1 MSRASSSPRRSNL
14 EKRDE
19 AIRRVAQLIA
29 ECEAAGET
37 LPARGGALWQAEIKR
52 RAGLGNSQITGNPE
66 VRRLLAEHAERHGL
80 AWSLPGSVAPEE
92 DLSEEPGSA
101 DATVP
106 MARYQAVKR
115 ELAASEKA
123 CAELRARLVRAEA
136 ELRRHAMVEEL
147 IALGGRYAPPGDG
160 TE

>member
-14 EKRDE
+14 QKRDE

-66 VRRLLAEHAERHGL
+66 VRRLLAEHAARHGL

-92 DLSEEPGSA
+92 ELPDELGA

-147 IALGGRYAPPGDG
+147 IALGGRYTPPGDG